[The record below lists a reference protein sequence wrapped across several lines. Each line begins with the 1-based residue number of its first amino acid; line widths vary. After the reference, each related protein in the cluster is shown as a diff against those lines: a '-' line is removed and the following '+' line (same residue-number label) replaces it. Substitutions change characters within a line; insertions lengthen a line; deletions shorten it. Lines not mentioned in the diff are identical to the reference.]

1 MYQGHYN
8 GSQKHQPDL
17 EAVLQ
22 RSWKNGIEKIMI
34 TGTSLKDSR
43 EGIEL
48 AKTDGDKLTKYNRL
62 QS

>member
-22 RSWKNGIEKIMI
+22 RSWKHGVEKIMI
-34 TGTSLKDSR
+34 TGTNLKESK

-48 AKTDGDKLTKYNRL
+48 AKTDGN
-62 QS
+62 